1 MCHIRNVDPGVRLKL
16 DILRFL
22 LLNILTLH
30 ISVQCFKW
38 LFKVVI
44 DLLYVSFAQ
53 ADTISISPTFTNASS
68 TINTIYIFQFNGSQL
83 THRKAMIIFVKEL
96 NPQILVCAA
105 DKVQCMH
112 MKRGNESGKIKL
124 CSTSSP
130 YTEFFPVVPV
140 AAPISTLHINPL
152 RPSLSR

>member
-16 DILRFL
+16 NILRFL

-53 ADTISISPTFTNASS
+53 ADTISISPTFTN
-68 TINTIYIFQFNGSQL
+68 TINTIYIFQINASQL

-96 NPQILVCAA
+96 NPQLLVCAA